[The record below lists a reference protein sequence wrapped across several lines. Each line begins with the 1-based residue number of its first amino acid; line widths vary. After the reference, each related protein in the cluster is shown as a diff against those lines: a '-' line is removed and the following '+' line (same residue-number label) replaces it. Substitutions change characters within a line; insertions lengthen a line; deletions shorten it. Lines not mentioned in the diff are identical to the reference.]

1 MKKLKSLEALLDN
14 YNKKLD
20 EMETKINNLTIKIEE
35 LEAKINGLNGLNNS
49 DNAPKEDKGNNFNED
64 LEKLKKALEELKQA
78 HDQTVIKVTNNKE
91 QIDLILERLN
101 EINNGYK
108 TGDEKLQ
115 KEIDELNKKIN
126 QINSQIDLLLKLP
139 RGTDNNKNANSD
151 MDLSAINELMK
162 RILNLESD
170 YKAFV
175 ERVNIDE
182 IYRQLKFLHE
192 TKADKKELKEK
203 YDDHQMQID
212 AINKRLDGLFAQ
224 MLSRKNEG
232 SDQPVIDIDF
242 SLYLPKS
249 EFDKY
254 KRDTT
259 LEFKKIWDEIKNI
272 KDLIN
277 KISSLLNNKAN
288 LSDLED
294 LKNLI
299 LAKLEELALACN
311 KKFADRNE
319 TANNLKYLEDQIR
332 KLFELLSSS
341 KKDTFNE
348 ADNWLLAKKP
358 ISGYSC
364 AACESVIGNLRDD
377 ANKFIPWNKLPLRDP
392 GDKLYRMGNGFSKML
407 QMLNFDNYGNVSLNP
422 NIINEANFYNNVNI
436 NNNNINNSINN
447 SGQNNNNNTLLS
459 NQKGKT
465 DIKKRVQSANPKI
478 KLNFQENK
486 LKNKNPGN
494 KEINDATN
502 ANGKTKDD
510 LLPDIYD
517 MSGTQNSE
525 GPKIT
530 KVVKKTFHKQ
540 ENKKKWKLIL
550 IIQINSI
557 FIFLSILIHNL
568 N

>member
-1 MKKLKSLEALLDN
+1 MKKLKSLEALLDS

-139 RGTDNNKNANSD
+139 RGTDDNKNTNSD

-407 QMLNFDNYGNVSLNP
+407 QMLNFDSYGNVSLNP

-465 DIKKRVQSANPKI
+465 DMKKRVQSANPKI

-486 LKNKNPGN
+486 LRNKNPGN

-530 KVVKKTFHKQ
+530 KIMKKTFHKQ
-540 ENKKKWKLIL
+540 ENKK
-550 IIQINSI
+550 NG
-557 FIFLSILIHNL
+557 NL
-568 N
+568 Y

>member
-139 RGTDNNKNANSD
+139 RGTDDNKNANSD

-407 QMLNFDNYGNVSLNP
+407 QMLNFDSYGNVSLNP

-530 KVVKKTFHKQ
+530 KIMKKTFHKQ
-540 ENKKKWKLIL
+540 ENKK
-550 IIQINSI
+550 NG
-557 FIFLSILIHNL
+557 NL
-568 N
+568 Y

>member
-1 MKKLKSLEALLDN
+1 MKKLKSLEALLDS

-139 RGTDNNKNANSD
+139 RGTDYNKNTNSD

-407 QMLNFDNYGNVSLNP
+407 QMLNFDSYGNVSLNP

-436 NNNNINNSINN
+436 NNNNNINNSINN

-486 LKNKNPGN
+486 LKNKNAGN

-530 KVVKKTFHKQ
+530 KIMKKTFHKQ
-540 ENKKKWKLIL
+540 ENKK
-550 IIQINSI
+550 NG
-557 FIFLSILIHNL
+557 NL
-568 N
+568 Y

>member
-1 MKKLKSLEALLDN
+1 MKKLKSLEALLDS

-139 RGTDNNKNANSD
+139 RGTDDNKNANTD

-407 QMLNFDNYGNVSLNP
+407 QMLNFDSYGNVSLNP

-465 DIKKRVQSANPKI
+465 DMKKRVQSANPKI

-486 LKNKNPGN
+486 LRNKNPGN

-530 KVVKKTFHKQ
+530 KIMKKTFHKQ
-540 ENKKKWKLIL
+540 ENKK
-550 IIQINSI
+550 NG
-557 FIFLSILIHNL
+557 NL
-568 N
+568 Y

>member
-1 MKKLKSLEALLDN
+1 MKKLKSLEALLDS
-14 YNKKLD
+14 YNKKFD

-139 RGTDNNKNANSD
+139 RGTDDNKNANSD

-407 QMLNFDNYGNVSLNP
+407 QMLNFDSYGNVSLNP

-465 DIKKRVQSANPKI
+465 DMKKRVQSANPKI

-486 LKNKNPGN
+486 LKNKNAGN

-530 KVVKKTFHKQ
+530 KIMKKTFHKQ
-540 ENKKKWKLIL
+540 ENKK
-550 IIQINSI
+550 NG
-557 FIFLSILIHNL
+557 NL
-568 N
+568 Y

>member
-1 MKKLKSLEALLDN
+1 MKKLKSLEALLDS

-139 RGTDNNKNANSD
+139 RGTDDNKNTNSD

-407 QMLNFDNYGNVSLNP
+407 QMLNFDSYGNVSLNP

-436 NNNNINNSINN
+436 NNNNNINNSINN
-447 SGQNNNNNTLLS
+447 SGQNNNNNNNTLLS

-465 DIKKRVQSANPKI
+465 DMKKRVQSANPKI

-530 KVVKKTFHKQ
+530 KIMKKTFHKQ
-540 ENKKKWKLIL
+540 ENKK
-550 IIQINSI
+550 NG
-557 FIFLSILIHNL
+557 NL
-568 N
+568 Y

>member
-1 MKKLKSLEALLDN
+1 MKKLKSLEALLDS

-139 RGTDNNKNANSD
+139 RGTDDNKNANSD

-162 RILNLESD
+162 RLLNLESD

-407 QMLNFDNYGNVSLNP
+407 QMLNFDSYGNVSLNP

-436 NNNNINNSINN
+436 NNNNNINNSINN
-447 SGQNNNNNTLLS
+447 SGQNNNNNNNTLLS

-486 LKNKNPGN
+486 LKNKNAGN

-530 KVVKKTFHKQ
+530 KIMKKTFHKQ
-540 ENKKKWKLIL
+540 ENKK
-550 IIQINSI
+550 NG
-557 FIFLSILIHNL
+557 NL
-568 N
+568 Y

>member
-1 MKKLKSLEALLDN
+1 MKKLKSLEALLDS

-64 LEKLKKALEELKQA
+64 LEKLKKALEELKQS

-139 RGTDNNKNANSD
+139 RGTDDNKNDNSN

-407 QMLNFDNYGNVSLNP
+407 QMLNFDSYGNVSLNP

-465 DIKKRVQSANPKI
+465 DMKKRVQSANPKI

-486 LKNKNPGN
+486 LRNKNPGN

-530 KVVKKTFHKQ
+530 KIMKKTFHKQ
-540 ENKKKWKLIL
+540 ENKK
-550 IIQINSI
+550 NG
-557 FIFLSILIHNL
+557 NL
-568 N
+568 Y

>member
-139 RGTDNNKNANSD
+139 RGTDDNKNANSD

-407 QMLNFDNYGNVSLNP
+407 QMLNFDSYGNVSLNP

-436 NNNNINNSINN
+436 NNNNNINNSINN

-486 LKNKNPGN
+486 LKNKNAGN

-530 KVVKKTFHKQ
+530 KIMKKTFHKQ
-540 ENKKKWKLIL
+540 ENKK
-550 IIQINSI
+550 NG
-557 FIFLSILIHNL
+557 NL
-568 N
+568 Y

>member
-1 MKKLKSLEALLDN
+1 MFIVLKKLKTLEALLDN
-14 YNKKLD
+14 YNKKLN
-20 EMETKINNLTIKIEE
+20 EIENKINNLSIKIAE
-35 LEAKINGLNGLNNS
+35 LEAKINALNKASNVPQK
-49 DNAPKEDKGNNFNED
+49 DTGNNFNED

-78 HDQTVIKVTNNKE
+78 HDQTVIRVTNNKE

-115 KEIDELNKKIN
+115 KEIDEINKKIN

-139 RGTDNNKNANSD
+139 RGTGDNKNENSN

-162 RILNLESD
+162 KIINLEND

-175 ERVNIDE
+175 EKVNIDE

-203 YDDHQMQID
+203 YDDHQIQID
-212 AINKRLDGLFAQ
+212 AINKRLDSLFAQ
-224 MLSRKNEG
+224 MLNRKNDG
-232 SDQPVIDIDF
+232 PDQPVIDIDF
-242 SLYLPKS
+242 SLYLPKT
-249 EFDKY
+249 EFEKY
-254 KRDTT
+254 KRETAQ
-259 LEFKKIWDEIKNI
+259 EFKKIWDELKNL

-277 KISSLLNNKAN
+277 KIFELLDTKAN

-294 LKNLI
+294 LKNFI

-332 KLFELLSSS
+332 KLFELLSAS
-341 KKDTFNE
+341 KKDTINE

-407 QMLNFDNYGNVSLNP
+407 QMLNFDSYGNVSLNP
-422 NIINEANFYNNVNI
+422 NIINEANFYNNINI
-436 NNNNINNSINN
+436 NNNNNNINNGINN
-447 SGQNNNNNTLLS
+447 SGQNINNTS
-459 NQKGKT
+459 HKGKN
-465 DIKKRVQSANPKI
+465 DLKKRVQSANPKF

-486 LKNKNPGN
+486 IRNKNSGN
-494 KEINDATN
+494 KDLNDTPN
-502 ANGKTKDD
+502 INGKTRNE

-517 MSGTQNSE
+517 ISGAQNTE

-530 KVVKKTFHKQ
+530 KIMKKTFHKQ
-540 ENKKKWKLIL
+540 ENKK
-550 IIQINSI
+550 NG
-557 FIFLSILIHNL
+557 NL
-568 N
+568 Y

>member
-1 MKKLKSLEALLDN
+1 MFIVLKKLKTLEALLDN
-14 YNKKLD
+14 YNKKLN
-20 EMETKINNLTIKIEE
+20 EIENKINNLTIKIEE
-35 LEAKINGLNGLNNS
+35 LEAKINALKNA
-49 DNAPKEDKGNNFNED
+49 DNVPKQDTGNNFNED

-78 HDQTVIKVTNNKE
+78 HDQTVIRVTNNKE

-108 TGDEKLQ
+108 TGDENLQ
-115 KEIDELNKKIN
+115 KEIDEINKKIN
-126 QINSQIDLLLKLP
+126 QINSQIDLLLKFP
-139 RGTDNNKNANSD
+139 RGTGDNKNENSN

-162 RILNLESD
+162 KIINLEND

-175 ERVNIDE
+175 EKVNIDE

-203 YDDHQMQID
+203 YDDHQIQID
-212 AINKRLDGLFAQ
+212 AINKRLDSLFAQ
-224 MLSRKNEG
+224 MLNRKND
-232 SDQPVIDIDF
+232 SPDQPVIDIDF
-242 SLYLPKS
+242 SLYLPKT
-249 EFDKY
+249 EFEKY
-254 KRDTT
+254 KRETAQ
-259 LEFKKIWDEIKNI
+259 EFKKIWDEIKNI

-277 KISSLLNNKAN
+277 KLFELLNTKAN

-294 LKNLI
+294 LKNFI

-332 KLFELLSSS
+332 KLFELLSTS
-341 KKDTFNE
+341 KKDTINE

-407 QMLNFDNYGNVSLNP
+407 QMLNFDSYGNVSLNP
-422 NIINEANFYNNVNI
+422 NIINEANFYNNINI
-436 NNNNINNSINN
+436 NNNSNNINNGNNN
-447 SGQNNNNNTLLS
+447 SGQNINNTS
-459 NQKGKT
+459 HKGKS
-465 DIKKRVQSANPKI
+465 DLKKRVQSANPKF
-478 KLNFQENK
+478 KLTFQENK
-486 LKNKNPGN
+486 IRNKNSGN
-494 KEINDATN
+494 KDLNDTPN
-502 ANGKTKDD
+502 INGKTRNE

-517 MSGTQNSE
+517 ISGAQNTE

-530 KVVKKTFHKQ
+530 KIMKKTFHKQ
-540 ENKKKWKLIL
+540 ENKK
-550 IIQINSI
+550 NG
-557 FIFLSILIHNL
+557 NL
-568 N
+568 Y

>member
-139 RGTDNNKNANSD
+139 RGTDDNKNANSD
-151 MDLSAINELMK
+151 IDLSAINELMK

-407 QMLNFDNYGNVSLNP
+407 QMLNFDSYGNVSLNP

-486 LKNKNPGN
+486 LRNKNPGN

-530 KVVKKTFHKQ
+530 KIMKKTFHKQ
-540 ENKKKWKLIL
+540 ENKK
-550 IIQINSI
+550 NG
-557 FIFLSILIHNL
+557 NL
-568 N
+568 Y

>member
-1 MKKLKSLEALLDN
+1 MKKLKSLEALLDS

-35 LEAKINGLNGLNNS
+35 LEAKINGLNGLNNL

-139 RGTDNNKNANSD
+139 RGTDDNKNANSD

-203 YDDHQMQID
+203 YEDHQMQID

-232 SDQPVIDIDF
+232 SDQPVIDFDF

-407 QMLNFDNYGNVSLNP
+407 QMLNFDSYGNVSLNP

-436 NNNNINNSINN
+436 NNNNNINNSINN

-465 DIKKRVQSANPKI
+465 DMKKRVQSANPKI

-486 LKNKNPGN
+486 LKNKNAGN

-530 KVVKKTFHKQ
+530 KIMKKTFHKQ
-540 ENKKKWKLIL
+540 ENKK
-550 IIQINSI
+550 NG
-557 FIFLSILIHNL
+557 NL
-568 N
+568 Y

>member
-1 MKKLKSLEALLDN
+1 MKKLKSLEALLDS

-139 RGTDNNKNANSD
+139 RGTDDNKNANSD

-407 QMLNFDNYGNVSLNP
+407 QMLNFDSYGNVSLNP

-447 SGQNNNNNTLLS
+447 SGQNNNNNNTFLS

-486 LKNKNPGN
+486 LKNKNLGN
-494 KEINDATN
+494 KEINDVTN

-530 KVVKKTFHKQ
+530 KIMKKTFHKQ
-540 ENKKKWKLIL
+540 ENKK
-550 IIQINSI
+550 NG
-557 FIFLSILIHNL
+557 NL
-568 N
+568 Y

>member
-1 MKKLKSLEALLDN
+1 MKKLKSLEALLDS

-139 RGTDNNKNANSD
+139 RGTDYNKNTNSD

-407 QMLNFDNYGNVSLNP
+407 QMLNFDSYGNVSLNP

-436 NNNNINNSINN
+436 NNNNNINNSINN

-465 DIKKRVQSANPKI
+465 DMKKRVQSANPKI

-530 KVVKKTFHKQ
+530 KIMKKTFHKQ
-540 ENKKKWKLIL
+540 ENKK
-550 IIQINSI
+550 NG
-557 FIFLSILIHNL
+557 NL
-568 N
+568 Y

>member
-1 MKKLKSLEALLDN
+1 MKKLKSLEALLDS

-139 RGTDNNKNANSD
+139 RGTDDNKNANSD

-407 QMLNFDNYGNVSLNP
+407 QMLNFDSYGNVSLNP

-436 NNNNINNSINN
+436 NNNNNINNSINN

-486 LKNKNPGN
+486 LKNKNSGN

-530 KVVKKTFHKQ
+530 KIMKKTFHKQ
-540 ENKKKWKLIL
+540 ENKK
-550 IIQINSI
+550 NG
-557 FIFLSILIHNL
+557 NL
-568 N
+568 Y

>member
-1 MKKLKSLEALLDN
+1 MKKLKSLEALLDS

-139 RGTDNNKNANSD
+139 RGTDDNKNANSD

-407 QMLNFDNYGNVSLNP
+407 QMLNFDSYGNVSLNP

-436 NNNNINNSINN
+436 NNNNNINNSINN

-530 KVVKKTFHKQ
+530 KIMKKTFHKQ
-540 ENKKKWKLIL
+540 ENKK
-550 IIQINSI
+550 NG
-557 FIFLSILIHNL
+557 NL
-568 N
+568 Y

>member
-1 MKKLKSLEALLDN
+1 MKKLKSLEALLDS

-139 RGTDNNKNANSD
+139 RGTGDNKNANSD

-407 QMLNFDNYGNVSLNP
+407 QMLNFDSYGNVSLNP

-465 DIKKRVQSANPKI
+465 DMKKRVQSANPKI

-486 LKNKNPGN
+486 LKNKNAGN

-530 KVVKKTFHKQ
+530 KIMKKTFHKQ
-540 ENKKKWKLIL
+540 ENKK
-550 IIQINSI
+550 NG
-557 FIFLSILIHNL
+557 NL
-568 N
+568 Y

>member
-1 MKKLKSLEALLDN
+1 MKKLKSLEALLDS

-139 RGTDNNKNANSD
+139 RGTGDNKNANSD

-407 QMLNFDNYGNVSLNP
+407 QMLNFDSYGNVSLNP

-447 SGQNNNNNTLLS
+447 SGQNNNNNNTLLS

-486 LKNKNPGN
+486 LKNKNAGN

-530 KVVKKTFHKQ
+530 KIMKKTFHKQ
-540 ENKKKWKLIL
+540 ENKK
-550 IIQINSI
+550 NG
-557 FIFLSILIHNL
+557 NL
-568 N
+568 Y

>member
-139 RGTDNNKNANSD
+139 RGTDDNKNANSD

-162 RILNLESD
+162 KILNLESD

-182 IYRQLKFLHE
+182 IYRQLKFLYE

-364 AACESVIGNLRDD
+364 AACEAVIGNLRDD

-407 QMLNFDNYGNVSLNP
+407 QMINFDNYGNVNLNP
-422 NIINEANFYNNVNI
+422 NLLNETPINNDIVSKI
-436 NNNNINNSINN
+436 NNNNINNINNNQGINN
-447 SGQNNNNNTLLS
+447 SIS
-459 NQKGKT
+459 NDLTKGKK
-465 DIKKRVQSANPKI
+465 DFKKRINSANPKF
-478 KLNFQENK
+478 KMNFKEN
-486 LKNKNPGN
+486 KNKNPN
-494 KEINDATN
+494 NNDLA
-502 ANGKTKDD
+502 KTRNEV
-510 LLPDIYD
+510 LPDIYD
-517 MSGTQNSE
+517 TSGSQNGE

-530 KVVKKTFHKQ
+530 KILKKGHNKH
-540 ENKKKWKLIL
+540 ENNKP
-550 IIQINSI
+550 NGSTT
-557 FIFLSILIHNL
+557 NY
-568 N
+568 